1 MNIDQPTTLAAH
13 TTTPECSP
21 YETPAYDTPR
31 GAEDRTFEL
40 TVASSYEL
48 WLVTT
53 FTGWCGERV
62 WTGPL
67 SPFHELRMKLTFKEQ
82 TLTGADFSW
91 LLDHVFRL
99 QRGSETL
106 QSRHGKETGQ
116 GTADHPSKP
125 TLNRFVQIAH
135 LYLKEYDLAGIAD
148 DIPAARSRLTRRL
161 MDNAV
166 PTVDESLDVYLNYL
180 QVCFDCVR
188 LTYFEE
194 EKYSRFTV
202 PSVPGQKG

>member
-13 TTTPECSP
+13 TTKPECSP
-21 YETPAYDTPR
+21 YGTPAYDTPR
-31 GAEDRTFEL
+31 GAEDRTFEI
-40 TVASSYEL
+40 TVSSPYEL

-62 WTGPL
+62 WASPP
-67 SPFHELRMKLTFKEQ
+67 SPFHELHMKLTVKEQ
-82 TLTGADFSW
+82 TLTEADFSW

-106 QSRHGKETGQ
+106 QSHPGKETGQ
-116 GTADHPSKP
+116 GNADHPSKP
-125 TLNRFVQIAH
+125 TLNRLVQIAH
-135 LYLKEYDLAGIAD
+135 LYLKEYDLAAIAD
-148 DIPAARSRLTRRL
+148 EIPAARSRLMRRL
-161 MDNAV
+161 IDNAL
-166 PTVDESLDVYLNYL
+166 PNIDESLDIYEAYL
-180 QVCFDCVR
+180 QLCFDCVQ

-194 EKYSRFTV
+194 EKYSTSTV